1 MNTLYYTNN
10 VRTTAARYR
19 YRMTLTVQ
27 RLLDDTTGKV
37 KGRLR
42 SPIQI
47 GYAAALDPLV
57 LEAGRNRLRWIL
69 VQIMVQIRTPPRLRA
84 PHASWK

>member
-10 VRTTAARYR
+10 GGTVSHDADSTASAWRWHNG
-19 YRMTLTVQ
+19 Q
-27 RLLDDTTGKV
+27 GEGKTPFSDSDRV
-37 KGRLR
+37 
-42 SPIQI
+42 S
-47 GYAAALDPLV
+47 YAAALDPLV